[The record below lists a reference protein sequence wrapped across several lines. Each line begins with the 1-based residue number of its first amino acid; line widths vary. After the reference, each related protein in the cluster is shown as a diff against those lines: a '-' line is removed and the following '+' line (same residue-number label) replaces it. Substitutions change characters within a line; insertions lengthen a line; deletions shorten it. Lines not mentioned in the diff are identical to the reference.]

1 MIDTNLEKFI
11 SYFDSNQAQQI
22 MNFAIKQG
30 LIKKLTVRNYCL
42 VMDLKELQFVKNYS
56 YAKSIQSVAKKYS
69 ITTRRVSVIY
79 KKNMHFIKP
88 PV

>member
-1 MIDTNLEKFI
+1 MIDANLEKFI
-11 SYFDSNQAQQI
+11 SYFEPKQAQV

-56 YAKSIQSVAKKYS
+56 YAKSIQVIAKKYC

-79 KKNMHFIKP
+79 KNNMRFIKP